1 MNSYLTFLQLYNK
14 MLDKNSKIYVAGHHG
29 LVGSAIWNNLMGRGY
44 TNLVGKSHKELD
56 LLDPLAVKRFFDEEQ
71 PDAVV
76 LAAAHVGGIMANL
89 NYRADFIYQN
99 LQIQQ
104 NVIGESYRHGVK
116 KLLFLGSTCIYPR
129 MAPQP
134 MKEEALLTSELEYT
148 NEPYAI
154 AKIAGLKMCESFSLQ
169 YGCNYIAVMPTNL
182 YGPNDNFHLENS
194 HVLPAMIR
202 KVYLAKCLN
211 EGNWDA
217 VRKDISLR
225 PVEGVDGSRSD
236 DEILATLAKYGIT
249 PEAVT
254 LWGTGS
260 PMREFL
266 WSEEMADA
274 SVHVL
279 LNVDFKDTYKPGDK
293 EIRNCHINVGTGKEL
308 SIREVAEKVVA
319 EIGFHGELRWDA
331 SKPDGTPRKL
341 TDVTKLH
348 NLGWHHKVECL
359 RIPRASA
366 VRDADF
372 FYSISQ
378 MNKTNN
384 APGLPWREGAQKRI
398 LTFTSPYHRTP
409 LTGLWNK
416 TFFLEAHPCCL
427 HIYRIVYKSPGL
439 HNQVCCT

>member
-1 MNSYLTFLQLYNK
+1 M
-14 MLDKNSKIYVAGHHG
+14 
-29 LVGSAIWNNLMGRGY
+29 GSAIWNNLKSRGY
-44 TNLVGKSHKELD
+44 NNLIGKSHKELD
-56 LLDPLAVKRFFDEEQ
+56 LLDPVAVKKFFDEEK

-89 NYRADFIYQN
+89 QYRADFIYQN

-129 MAPQP
+129 KAQQP

-154 AKIAGLKMCESFSLQ
+154 AKIAGLKMCESFSIQ

-202 KVYLAKCLN
+202 KVHLAKCLN
-211 EGNWDA
+211 EGDWDA
-217 VRKDISLR
+217 VRKDINLR
-225 PVEGVDGSRSD
+225 PVEGVNGSNTNE
-236 DEILATLAKYGIT
+236 EILEKLAKFGIR
-249 PEAVT
+249 PESVT

-279 LNVDFKDTYKPGDK
+279 LNVDFKDTYEPGQK
-293 EIRNCHINVGTGKEL
+293 EIRNCHINVGTGKEVT
-308 SIREVAEKVVA
+308 IREAAEKIIK
-319 EIGFHGELRWDA
+319 EIGFKGELRWDS

-348 NLGWHHKVECL
+348 NLGWHHKVE
-359 RIPRASA
+359 I
-366 VRDADF
+366 D
-372 FYSISQ
+372 
-378 MNKTNN
+378 
-384 APGLPWREGAQKRI
+384 EGI
-398 LTFTSPYHRTP
+398 HR
-409 LTGLWNK
+409 LYEWYKQGICIN
-416 TFFLEAHPCCL
+416 
-427 HIYRIVYKSPGL
+427 HI
-439 HNQVCCT
+439 TT

>member
-1 MNSYLTFLQLYNK
+1 MSV
-14 MLDKNSKIYVAGHHG
+14 MLSKDSKIYVAGHHG
-29 LVGSAIWNNLMGRGY
+29 LVGSAIWNNLKSRGY
-44 TNLVGKSHKELD
+44 NNLVGKSHKELD
-56 LLDPLAVKRFFDEEQ
+56 LLDPVAVKKFFDEEQ
-71 PDAVV
+71 PEAVV

-89 NYRADFIYQN
+89 QYRADFIYQN

-154 AKIAGLKMCESFSLQ
+154 AKIAGLKMCESFSIQ

-202 KVYLAKCLN
+202 KVHLAKCLN
-211 EGNWDA
+211 ENDWDA
-217 VRKDISLR
+217 VRKDINLR
-225 PVEGVDGSRSD
+225 PVEGVNGSNTNE
-236 DEILATLAKYGIT
+236 EILEKLAKFGIR
-249 PEAVT
+249 PDSVT

-279 LNVDFKDTYKPGDK
+279 LNVDFKDTYEPGQK
-293 EIRNCHINVGTGKEL
+293 EIRNCHINVGTGKEVT
-308 SIREVAEKVVA
+308 IREAAEKIIS
-319 EIGFHGELRWDA
+319 EIGFKGELRWDS

-348 NLGWHHKVECL
+348 NLGWHHKVE
-359 RIPRASA
+359 I
-366 VRDADF
+366 D
-372 FYSISQ
+372 
-378 MNKTNN
+378 
-384 APGLPWREGAQKRI
+384 EGIHRLYEWYKQGI
-398 LTFTSPYHRTP
+398 CINHLTT
-409 LTGLWNK
+409 
-416 TFFLEAHPCCL
+416 
-427 HIYRIVYKSPGL
+427 
-439 HNQVCCT
+439 